1 MTAQEL
7 IDKLNELDDKSIDV
21 CVYQDG
27 AGAMDIYNIA
37 YYQDYIELY

>member
-21 CVYQDG
+21 
-27 AGAMDIYNIA
+27 AIA
-37 YYQDYIELY
+37 DSGYIFPITGIEPHDNYIELL